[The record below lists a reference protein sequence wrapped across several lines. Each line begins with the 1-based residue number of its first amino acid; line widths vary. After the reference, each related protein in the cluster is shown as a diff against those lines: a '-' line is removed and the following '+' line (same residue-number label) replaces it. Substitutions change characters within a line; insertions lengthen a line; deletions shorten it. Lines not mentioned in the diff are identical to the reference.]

1 VCSSDL
7 KAADIA
13 RQQRT
18 LDIELMDALGNTSG
32 ALTARRQDEL
42 AALDAS
48 LRPTKLAIYAALD
61 LAEAQAK
68 ATEAQANATE
78 AQKKYITDIYNK
90 SIEKTKDAIDKLSES
105 VSNLKALS
113 DMLHKA
119 LNDVLPGQEK
129 NQLMAARKQ
138 ISGFAASGRLP
149 DQDTLSKALSV
160 ISEPSESLYSDFI
173 DYQRDFLRTSADIN
187 KLAGIADSQYSK
199 AKSQLDILESQ
210 LQMQEKWYENE
221 MTNESVD
228 DLRNRTPNIPDSTVE
243 FYRARIS
250 RYIGWQHPAMIV
262 RPAFEPYINDM
273 VSCDPLYLVDV
284 SHELLQPSVQNYNE
298 LYQQRLRCYVVNE
311 RGSDKMLSR
320 LPDQQF
326 GLILAYNYF
335 NFRPFEMIKQWL
347 TELLQKLKP
356 GGVLLLTFNDC
367 DRDKAVMLVERN
379 FCCYTPGN
387 LVTQLAQ
394 TLGFE
399 IIFQWHDDGP
409 STWLELRRPGTLTTL
424 RGGQALAKIMPK

>member
-1 VCSSDL
+1 MKLSSLINWRNELSRLSLENMQKTVEGDL
-7 KAADIA
+7 KKVLHTVNN
-13 RQQRT
+13 QSFS
-18 LDIELMDALGNTSG
+18 IENFATALAGQEQN
-32 ALTARRQDEL
+32 
-42 AALDAS
+42 
-48 LRPTKLAIYAALD
+48 IY
-61 LAEAQAK
+61 
-68 ATEAQANATE
+68 
-78 AQKKYITDIYNK
+78 K
-90 SIEKTKDAIDKLSES
+90 SIEDFQSLFANLQVEIDQLIREVQKPYFVNSY
-105 VSNLKALS
+105 NL
-113 DMLHKA
+113 
-119 LNDVLPGQEK
+119 
-129 NQLMAARKQ
+129 
-138 ISGFAASGRLP
+138 
-149 DQDTLSKALSV
+149 
-160 ISEPSESLYSDFI
+160 
-173 DYQRDFLRTSADIN
+173 
-187 KLAGIADSQYSK
+187 
-199 AKSQLDILESQ
+199 
-210 LQMQEKWYENE
+210 YENE
-221 MTNESVD
+221 MTNETVD